1 MVRSAF
7 DIDIDIPTGVD
18 ITTIFPEFVQASR
31 VEKGKLV
38 PHPCGGYF
46 ASVPIDPVTGLCA
59 TPFGDAE
66 EYGWTK
72 IDFLHLSLLN
82 TIESRDDLLQLV
94 DTEPDWD
101 LLQDP
106 NVVAGLFQL
115 KNSYDFVKQMKPRSV
130 EDLADVIA
138 IIRPEKR
145 HLLDRYVADKNRT
158 RKVLFQIGEEG
169 AGSFKKAHAIAYA
182 LMIVLQLNSH
192 RTAIV
197 ERSGAILL

>member
-1 MVRSAF
+1 MVSSTF
-7 DIDIDIPTGVD
+7 DIDIDIPTRVD
-18 ITTIFPEFVQASR
+18 IATIFPEFVQASR
-31 VEKGKLV
+31 VDKGELV

-46 ASVPIDPVTGLCA
+46 ANVPTDPVTGLCA

-66 EYGWTK
+66 RYGWTK
-72 IDFLHLSLLN
+72 VDFLHLSILN
-82 TIESRDDLLQLV
+82 GIESREALLKMV
-94 DTEPDWD
+94 DAEPDWD

-115 KNSYDFVKQMKPRSV
+115 KNSYEFVKRMKPRSV

-145 HLLDRYVADKNRT
+145 HLLEQYVANKNRT
-158 RKVLFQIGEEG
+158 RQILFQVGADR

-192 RTAIV
+192 RAAIV
-197 ERSGAILL
+197 GRSGAIAL